1 MLKVSF
7 PKPLLAYSGLSGRF
21 RLILASPDRCW
32 LILAFSGLL
41 ELLLAHSALGGLN
54 RHYPQ
59 ASAEI
64 CTLLWAWNL
73 NLDLADPGCLQSS
86 LAPSVSWDLDPNLD
100 LAGPG
105 CLKAHKLGCAP
116 EVGPGRR

>member
-7 PKPLLAYSGLSGRF
+7 PLLAYSGLSGRF

-41 ELLLAHSALGGLN
+41 ELLLAHSAFGGLN

-64 CTLLWAWNL
+64 CTLLRAWNL
-73 NLDLADPGCLQSS
+73 IWTWRAPG
-86 LAPSVSWDLDPNLD
+86 A
-100 LAGPG
+100 
-105 CLKAHKLGCAP
+105 
-116 EVGPGRR
+116 

>member
-41 ELLLAHSALGGLN
+41 ELLLAHSAFGGLN
-54 RHYPQ
+54 RNYPQ

-73 NLDLADPGCLQSS
+73 NLDLADPGVPTVIIS
-86 LAPSVSWDLDPNLD
+86 P
-100 LAGPG
+100 
-105 CLKAHKLGCAP
+105 KRKLGFRP
-116 EVGPGRR
+116 